1 MGSQISIRQLRRSS
15 VNARPRGATL
25 RGLVVSAVFTN
36 AWAIFPPLCRFSVSK
51 RSPGVRAQPWGCV
64 RLSRDISSGFSDSL
78 FFPSALFNSPVA
90 SGRPVSTFR
99 KVLRQVFT
107 GSRTRWVRSPAYDR
121 SPDSGSGRAP
131 GVRNRSRRSPPSPSP
146 SDAFSGD
153 FSKAYQRRARFP
165 QGVRGDPEGPVR
177 GRLYEGSP
185 AWNPHLA
192 IMFRDERPGK
202 R

>member
-1 MGSQISIRQLRRSS
+1 MGSHIPIRQLRRSS
-15 VNARPRGATL
+15 VNAKPRRATPS
-25 RGLVVSAVFTN
+25 GS
-36 AWAIFPPLCRFSVSK
+36 CRFCRIHK
-51 RSPGVRAQPWGCV
+51 RLCHLPPSLPVLCFEALPSGLQAQPWGL
-64 RLSRDISSGFSDSL
+64 RPLSRDISSGFSDSL
-78 FFPSALFNSPVA
+78 FSASALFNSPVA
-90 SGRPVSTFR
+90 SFRRFGRSSG
-99 KVLRQVFT
+99 KYSQEA
-107 GSRTRWVRSPAYDR
+107 G
-121 SPDSGSGRAP
+121 PDGSGLTADHRTAEAA
-131 GVRNRSRRSPPSPSP
+131 VRPESETVAGAAPSPSP